1 MVCVKWSCTVKGAIF
16 YLRNDI
22 AAGVPRRQKLS
33 ALKVLETTRCF
44 QWKIFGNGLL
54 VSYRK
59 LILKSENKDRFLF
72 CFVFHNPSNG
82 CAIFSKWLPV
92 TTMLNSIFDQ
102 RIILMNKHS
111 KVYYVI
117 PILKNLHIILSKNG
131 NRHGWDGH
139 LTRSS
144 LFFPPQKSETQES
157 YISLF
162 ENTLRITT
170 QNQRILLKPSR
181 IFLET
186 LKNTCKSKEYFK
198 THKSFESLQECV
210 LKKKEFKKN

>member
-1 MVCVKWSCTVKGAIF
+1 MKGAIF

-157 YISLF
+157 YIGVLF
-162 ENTLRITT
+162 GIYHKPVKV
-170 QNQRILLKPSR
+170 LLKPTEFSSEPSR
-181 IFLET
+181 T
-186 LKNTCKSKEYFK
+186 LK
-198 THKSFESLQECV
+198 THKKSGYPSRSL
-210 LKKKEFKKN
+210 